1 MCWMQGLNIS
11 ICSVLSSVALY
22 EAEAYAMGHL
32 FTSLS
37 ELAAARS
44 VVSPLDTSL
53 THSVAALFGCKRAI
67 RKFDFVLYYFVLL
80 V

>member
-1 MCWMQGLNIS
+1 M
-11 ICSVLSSVALY
+11 ALY

-37 ELAAARS
+37 ELATARS

-67 RKFDFVLYYFVLL
+67 RKFDFALESNLFTFQSFL
-80 V
+80 VSSDRNSIMRYLS